1 MLGMKQGG
9 SPQVPWK
16 ALPRLVFTELEIF
29 LQQIPMRRGG
39 TWCCFCVLC
48 VSQAPAPLADKGTA
62 ENTEAKL
69 VTAGFVGAALII
81 IINSIY

>member
-1 MLGMKQGG
+1 MGVQGAG
-9 SPQVPWK
+9 D
-16 ALPRLVFTELEIF
+16 F
-29 LQQIPMRRGG
+29 LHEEGRD
-39 TWCCFCVLC
+39 TVLLFCVLC